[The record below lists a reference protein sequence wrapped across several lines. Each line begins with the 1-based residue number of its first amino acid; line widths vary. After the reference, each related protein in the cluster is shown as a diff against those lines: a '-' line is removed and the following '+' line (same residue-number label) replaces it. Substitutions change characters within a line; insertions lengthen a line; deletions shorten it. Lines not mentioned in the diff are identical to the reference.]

1 MRFRTEEFP
10 VHTSPLSHEF
20 ASPRASTGRRSPT
33 RYQSLPVAV
42 RSEHGIACPYCRAGW
57 MRRLPPSIELISAPS
72 INSIL
77 WSDVPAVC
85 CFTHVKASAVE
96 ARLLL
101 PRIAPPLV
109 AARGVAMVAVVDDEL
124 YIVQQ
129 HGRVATRVVAG
140 QVDADMVVA
149 LLWQGAHPQQIHGN
163 PVVVDHSGIAGDW
176 PHRVGPVVPLLAVA
190 RDLFAIEP

>member
-20 ASPRASTGRRSPT
+20 ASPRASNSRRSPT

-85 CFTHVKASAVE
+85 SFTHVKASAVE
-96 ARLLL
+96 VRLLL

-109 AARGVAMVAVVDDEL
+109 AARGVA
-124 YIVQQ
+124 
-129 HGRVATRVVAG
+129 G

-149 LLWQGAHPQQIHGN
+149 LLWQGAQPQQIHGN